1 MGPEFMLSLMSAQST
16 QTMMKSMMDNT
27 IDEDARV
34 DAFANFCERMDIDMS
49 TLVGDDKR
57 MRQVMRMYKQVIR
70 SSK

>member
-1 MGPEFMLSLMSAQST
+1 
-16 QTMMKSMMDNT
+16 MMKSMMDNT

-49 TLVGDDKR
+49 ELIADEKR

-70 SSK
+70 STK

>member
-16 QTMMKSMMDNT
+16 QTIMKSMMDNT

-49 TLVGDDKR
+49 ALVGDDKR

>member
-34 DAFANFCERMDIDMS
+34 DAFSNFCERMDIDMS
-49 TLVGDDKR
+49 ALVGDDKR

-70 SSK
+70 STK